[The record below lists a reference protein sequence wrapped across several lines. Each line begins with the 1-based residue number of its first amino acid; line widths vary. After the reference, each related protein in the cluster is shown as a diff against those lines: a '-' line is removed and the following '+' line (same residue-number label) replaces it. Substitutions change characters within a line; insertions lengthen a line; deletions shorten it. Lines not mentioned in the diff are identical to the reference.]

1 MDLHENIKTTYQKES
16 RWKPIYARRPKRE
29 LFYIGIDKCV
39 PMIELEKKQAKIN
52 YATNEV
58 NEELFTHI
66 LQKASEVLNRVYL
79 KYNIHTASGKDF
91 IGVEIE
97 GLKYSALSM
106 SAREQKVFHILE
118 KIYSAP
124 KNSLILIDELDL
136 LLHDKGL
143 MTLIKVIH
151 ARALNKS
158 LQVIFTTHRE
168 SVINL
173 SPMVNIRHL
182 LSTPTKT
189 LCFNDTTPDAINR
202 LTGQQPKPLELF
214 VEDDLSGAIISKLAS
229 QLSGQRLIS
238 IHRFGAATNCF
249 TAVSGLLFNNQ
260 DISNS
265 LFVLDGDVYSTQ
277 EEKVNCLNKVIT
289 GTDALSEDFKTKA
302 IEVIKQYRLPE
313 NSKPEPF
320 LHRIIRKLTGPQN
333 AEHQE
338 IINAAKEIHVAD
350 ESHKY
355 IDYII
360 ERLGLGR
367 SVGLNKIITPV
378 SGTEEWQEY
387 TAEINDWLE
396 QKITPLLEE
405 QG

>member
-1 MDLHENIKTTYQKES
+1 
-16 RWKPIYARRPKRE
+16 
-29 LFYIGIDKCV
+29 
-39 PMIELEKKQAKIN
+39 
-52 YATNEV
+52 
-58 NEELFTHI
+58 
-66 LQKASEVLNRVYL
+66 
-79 KYNIHTASGKDF
+79 
-91 IGVEIE
+91 
-97 GLKYSALSM
+97 M
-106 SAREQKVFHILE
+106 SAGEQKVFHILK

-136 LLHDKGL
+136 LLHDKAL
-143 MTLIKVIH
+143 MILIKVIH

-173 SPMVNIRHL
+173 SPMINIRHL
-182 LSTPTKT
+182 LSNPTKT

-214 VEDDLSGAIISKLAS
+214 VEDDLSAAIINKLAS

-238 IHRFGAATNCF
+238 IHRFEAATNCF
-249 TAVSGLLFNNQ
+249 TAVSGLLFSNQ
-260 DISNS
+260 EISNS

-277 EEKVNCLNKVIT
+277 EEKINCLNKVIT
-289 GTDALSEDFKTKA
+289 GSDALSEDFKTKA

-313 NSKPEPF
+313 DAKPEPF
-320 LHRIIRKLTGPQN
+320 LHRIIRNLTASQN

-338 IINAAKEIHVAD
+338 IINVAKEINVAD

-355 IDYII
+355 IDDII
-360 ERLGLGR
+360 ERLGLDRG
-367 SVGLNKIITPV
+367 VGLNKIITLV

-387 TAEINDWLE
+387 TAEITDWLE